1 MMLKTRSL
9 DLSSNFEAEVVGYS
23 GSLDE
28 KVSDY
33 GNP

>member
-1 MMLKTRSL
+1 MMLGTRAL
-9 DLSSNFEAEVVGYS
+9 DLSSNFEIKVVGYS

-28 KVSDY
+28 KVCDY